1 MRHARGTA
9 ASPGVNNPRTAWP
22 SARSNARRVRVR
34 AQEGLTVRVRHKDGR
49 ALSGSLMVG
58 PHGPVGPEMAESD
71 PRQPGHCGGTRR
83 HQRLICMRSL
93 ERTLQPYRGHLRLIS
108 RYRLAGVWPQPQ
120 SPRILLVGALSIA
133 KTQRGS
139 HLEGMRRGTDGT
151 ACRRRG
157 RNGHGVATA
166 PSVAAT
172 CVSSRHRG
180 TGGTVHRPGR
190 PGHGGAAR
198 RYAHMD
204 RRCGRHVDQETTR
217 RKRWWP
223 TRTQ

>member
-1 MRHARGTA
+1 MAHARGA
-9 ASPGVNNPRTAWP
+9 AAPPAVNNPRTAWP
-22 SARSNARRVRVR
+22 SARSNAQRVRVLT
-34 AQEGLTVRVRHKDGR
+34 QEGMAVRVRHRDGR
-49 ALSGSLMVG
+49 SLSGSLMVG
-58 PHGPVGPEMAESD
+58 PHRPVGPDVAESD
-71 PRQPGHCGGTRR
+71 PRQPGHWGGTRR
-83 HQRLICMRSL
+83 HQRLVCLRSL